1 MLYVV
6 LFIDPLSTDF
16 FSFNATST
24 TETYTYLHTLSL
36 HDALPISPSSIA
48 SRISCSSSPVTV
60 ASTST
65 AAVFCIKPQDQRA
78 ITTAPTKPMAASIQT
93 HPRSEEHTS
102 ELQSLMRISY
112 ADICLKKQNRYDV
125 KCYNHNNKPN
135 KTTYTSN

>member
-1 MLYVV
+1 MR
-6 LFIDPLSTDF
+6 
-16 FSFNATST
+16 
-24 TETYTYLHTLSL
+24 
-36 HDALPISPSSIA
+36 ISDWSSDVCSSDLSSIA

-93 HPRSEEHTS
+93 HPRYRPASNAAIARTEVRSEEHTS

-112 ADICLKKQNRYDV
+112 AVFCLKKKKKQRPHKAQVNYQ
-125 KCYNHNNKPN
+125 H
-135 KTTYTSN
+135 